1 MRRLF
6 SVLILFLIF
15 LPFLPPTAALAAE
28 QELRF
33 KPSTEDVRGKAVLET
48 LTATKNF
55 DAAAGFGMAEVDL
68 NNDGVEEWVVREDRD
83 PSCKATAICRFFIL
97 GLKKK
102 EPVLL
107 GEIYA
112 GQIKILDQKMYG
124 VRSLAVYNN
133 PKDDF
138 AYVRFNWKPE
148 LGQFSKN

>member
-1 MRRLF
+1 MRRIVSVFLLSLF
-6 SVLILFLIF
+6 F
-15 LPFLPPTAALAAE
+15 LPLLPPTAALAAE

-33 KPSTEDVRGKAVLET
+33 QNTAGDVRGEAVLAT

-83 PSCKATAICRFFIL
+83 PACKATAACRFFIL

-148 LGQFSKN
+148 LGQFSRN